1 MMQIPW
7 IMLLFPLLIWGAV
20 IATIVYL
27 FRCLYRIIRL
37 LEEIKEQCKK
47 D

>member
-7 IMLLFPLLIWGAV
+7 IVLLFPLLIWSAV
-20 IATIVYL
+20 IATIVYF
-27 FRCLYRIIRL
+27 FRCLHRIIRL
-37 LEEIKEQCKK
+37 LEEIKEQHKK